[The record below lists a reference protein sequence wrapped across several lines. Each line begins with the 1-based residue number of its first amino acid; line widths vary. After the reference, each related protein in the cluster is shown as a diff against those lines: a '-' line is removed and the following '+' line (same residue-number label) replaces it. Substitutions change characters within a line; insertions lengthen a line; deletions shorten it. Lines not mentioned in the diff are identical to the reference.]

1 METQHLDSTRPAG
14 LLDWQFASYAG
25 SHQNRR
31 NLALHLVAV
40 PVFMAGTLAV
50 LASPAVSLW
59 LAPIGLGAIA
69 LSMAVQG
76 KGHALEAEAPA
87 PFAGPLDVVARIFA
101 EQWITFP
108 RFVLSGGFARAWAD
122 ARRG

>member
-1 METQHLDSTRPAG
+1 MENIHHPNSSRDSG
-14 LLDWQFASYAG
+14 LLDWQFASYGAN
-25 SHQNRR
+25 HQDRR

-76 KGHALEAEAPA
+76 KGHALEAQAPA
-87 PFAGPLDVVARIFA
+87 PFAGPLDVVARILA

-108 RFVLSGGFARAWAD
+108 RFVLSGGFARAWTR
-122 ARRG
+122 AR